1 MGLARGDHQQRTL
14 AADLDQPARSTF
26 IPTRSGDTEWESG
39 FPSGTC
45 YTSALSVSARRR
57 GKDAPAWK
65 NTAITA
71 RANLLSGQRV
81 LEDALKQATETA
93 KKGKEGVWSADTYV
107 CAPLHS
113 DTNSYFD
120 FKLESDMVEDRLRH
134 HFDYYLGKT
143 EIVIYSVLAV
153 LLAVTAF
160 VTIATAGQI
169 LWIGLSHWT
178 VAAQTL
184 RVLNQLLIVLMLVE
198 ILHTVRI
205 SIRSHVLVTEPF
217 LIVGLIA
224 SIRRV
229 LVITLEAATLT
240 KEGAWATEGSS
251 AIFHSSMIEL
261 GLLGLLILVL
271 VVSITLLRRYAPA
284 SKDLSEL

>member
-1 MGLARGDHQQRTL
+1 M
-14 AADLDQPARSTF
+14 
-26 IPTRSGDTEWESG
+26 RSGDTGRKSG

-45 YTSALSVSARRR
+45 CTSAPSASATSRA
-57 GKDAPAWK
+57 KDATGWK
-65 NTAITA
+65 STAITA

-153 LLAVTAF
+153 LLSVTAF

-169 LWIGLSHWT
+169 LWIGLTHWT

-184 RVLNQLLIVLMLVE
+184 RQ
-198 ILHTVRI
+198 RCG
-205 SIRSHVLVTEPF
+205 
-217 LIVGLIA
+217 VGCVWICDPC
-224 SIRRV
+224 RRC
-229 LVITLEAATLT
+229 
-240 KEGAWATEGSS
+240 
-251 AIFHSSMIEL
+251 
-261 GLLGLLILVL
+261 
-271 VVSITLLRRYAPA
+271 
-284 SKDLSEL
+284 